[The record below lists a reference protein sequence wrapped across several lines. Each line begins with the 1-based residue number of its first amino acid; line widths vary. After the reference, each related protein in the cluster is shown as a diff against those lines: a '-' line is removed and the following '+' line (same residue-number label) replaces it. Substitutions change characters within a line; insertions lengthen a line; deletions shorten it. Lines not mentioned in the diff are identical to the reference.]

1 MALSLDQI
9 NSKKSFT
16 ANSEE
21 TKKNIRPWKSNDQFG
36 KSFSGN
42 LAVKKAREIAN
53 RNNELVESLR
63 GDNASEAHVSS
74 IEKFI
79 RAKEEEFENLE
90 KQEMHHRRIQARGGV
105 IGKFKNL
112 IFGH

>member
-9 NSKKSFT
+9 SSKKTF
-16 ANSEE
+16 NSNSDEV
-21 TKKNIRPWKSNDQFG
+21 KKNIRPWKSNDQFG

-63 GDNASEAHVSS
+63 GDDANKDQVSS

-79 RAKEEEFENLE
+79 KAKEEEFENLE
-90 KQEMHHRRIQARGGV
+90 KQEIQHRRIKARGGV
-105 IGKFKNL
+105 IGKFKNM